1 MFLYLSKILPLLV
14 YPLGLACILLLLAFV
29 FRGRWQKGVIT
40 LAFLLLFLA
49 GNRWVAGGL
58 ARSLEWR
65 YFPPQGSLHADVIV
79 VLAGETRAEE
89 FPRSMPEVGESGD
102 RLLYAAHLYHQGA
115 APLILHS
122 GGFIDWLETG
132 DNPGQDAPL
141 LLGMMGVPREVVL
154 LETDSRNTYESAVAC
169 RKILEERG
177 LRRVIL
183 VTSASHMPR
192 AVGVFKRQGIDVIP
206 APTDYTVTQ
215 ADRDFSQQDGA
226 VSLLIS
232 ILPSSENLG
241 VTTRMLKE
249 YIGIFVYKL
258 QGWL

>member
-1 MFLYLSKILPLLV
+1 
-14 YPLGLACILLLLAFV
+14 LA
-29 FRGRWQKGVIT
+29 

-49 GNRWVAGGL
+49 GNRWVAMSL
-58 ARSLEWR
+58 AKSLEWR
-65 YFPPQGSLHADVIV
+65 YFPPQGLPQADLIII
-79 VLAGETRAEE
+79 LAGETRAAE
-89 FPRSMPEVGESGD
+89 FPRPMPEVGEAGD
-102 RLLYAAHLYHQGA
+102 RLIYAAHLYQQGA

-122 GGFIDWLETG
+122 GGSIDWLATG
-132 DNPGQDAPL
+132 DNPGQDAPFL
-141 LLGMMGVPREVVL
+141 LEIMGVPRQAVL

-177 LRRVIL
+177 FRRVIL

-192 AVGVFKRQGIDVIP
+192 SVGVFERQGIEVIP

-215 ADRDFSQQDGA
+215 MGEGPSKQMGA
-226 VSLLIS
+226 TTLLIS
-232 ILPSSENLG
+232 MLPSSESLE

-249 YIGIFVYKL
+249 YIGLFVYKL